1 MHLNPHV
8 WLVAARLSCLAMSC
22 GPVATTYL
30 LRFWYFFLEF
40 EFFFIIIFF
49 IYSILCDL
57 LIRVT
62 EALSGPSYNNVQNR
76 QGLNANVSMIKCS
89 R

>member
-1 MHLNPHV
+1 MG
-8 WLVAARLSCLAMSC
+8 C
-22 GPVATTYL
+22 GPVATMYL

-40 EFFFIIIFF
+40 EFFLLLFLF
-49 IYSILCDL
+49 IYSILCEL

-62 EALSGPSYNNVQNR
+62 EALSGPSYNNVQNC